1 MSGKPTRRDVIKQ
14 GAAVLSAYA
23 LNPPLSLEA
32 VTTFDL
38 VIRGGTI
45 LDGTG
50 GPPWSADL
58 GIVGDTIR
66 AIGTISPEQGAT
78 TIDAAGKMVSPG
90 FIDIHSHSDRSILRY
105 PTAPSRVH
113 DGITT
118 EVTGNC
124 GSSVAPIWGPA
135 KELVAEKLS
144 ANYETELTW
153 EGVAGYFETIEKL
166 GVSLN
171 QALLVGQGSLRH
183 ATIGLE
189 DRQPSEDE
197 RKLMA
202 RKLIEALDDGA
213 FGLST
218 GLGYVPGLFTP
229 TDEIIFLAGVVAR
242 RNGLYAS
249 HIRNEEGGL
258 LGAVH
263 EAIET
268 GRQSGARVEISH
280 LKSSGPGNWSNQR
293 AALDLIASARA
304 AGVQVLADAYPYTAY
319 STGLRSF
326 LPAWAQEGGWEAAVG
341 RLGDPAKRSRIRDE
355 MDESVTNDLG
365 RWSLVVI
372 ASVRKEANRKL
383 LGKDLEEIADQWS
396 VEPAEAAIRLLE
408 LEDGSVSI
416 VGHAMSQENVDMVL
430 SHPLVMIGSD
440 GGSIAPEG
448 PAGRARP
455 HPRHY
460 GTCARVLGHFVRER
474 GLMDLATAVRKMTSM
489 PADQVGL
496 ADRGRIARGKKAD
509 LVVFD
514 AATVR
519 DAASFADPHRTS
531 KGIEHVFVNG
541 TAVVS
546 GGAHTGARPGRAL
559 RNG

>member
-1 MSGKPTRRDVIKQ
+1 MSRELTRRDVIKQ
-14 GAAVLSAYA
+14 GAAVLAAYA
-23 LNPPLSLEA
+23 LNPASRIEA
-32 VTTFDL
+32 ATSSFDL

-50 GPPWSADL
+50 GPPWSTDL

-66 AIGTISPEQGAT
+66 TIGKISPEQGAT

-90 FIDIHSHSDRSILRY
+90 FIDIHSHSDWSILRY

-135 KELVAEKLS
+135 KERVAENLL
-144 ANYETELTW
+144 EDDEIELTW
-153 EGVAGYFETIEKL
+153 EGVAGYFETIEEL
-166 GVSLN
+166 GISLN
-171 QALLVGQGSLRH
+171 QALLVGQGSLRR

-189 DRQPSEDE
+189 DRQPSEEE
-197 RKLMA
+197 RELMA

-229 TDEIIFLAGVVAR
+229 TDEIIFLARVVAR

-280 LKSSGPGNWSNQR
+280 LKSSGPVNWSNQR

-319 STGLRSF
+319 STGLLSF
-326 LPAWAQEGGWEAAVG
+326 LPAWAGEGGWEAAVG
-341 RLGDPAKRSRIRDE
+341 RLGDPAKRARIRDE
-355 MDESVTNDLG
+355 MDESVINDLG
-365 RWSLVVI
+365 SWSLVVI
-372 ASVRKEANRKL
+372 ASVRTEANQKL
-383 LGKDLEEIADQWS
+383 VGKHLEEVADQWS
-396 VEPAEAAIRLLE
+396 MEPGEAAIRLLE

-416 VGHAMSQENVDMVL
+416 VGHAMSQQNVEMVL
-430 SHPLVMIGSD
+430 SHPLVMVGSD

-448 PAGRARP
+448 PAGRTRP

-460 GTCARVLGHFVRER
+460 GACAPRRPTSSSSTQLRFAMRPPSPIPIGRPKASSTCSSTER
-474 GLMDLATAVRKMTSM
+474 LW
-489 PADQVGL
+489 
-496 ADRGRIARGKKAD
+496 
-509 LVVFD
+509 
-514 AATVR
+514 
-519 DAASFADPHRTS
+519 
-531 KGIEHVFVNG
+531 
-541 TAVVS
+541 
-546 GGAHTGARPGRAL
+546 
-559 RNG
+559 

>member
-1 MSGKPTRRDVIKQ
+1 MSGKLTRRDVIKQ

-32 VTTFDL
+32 ATTFDL

-66 AIGTISPEQGAT
+66 AIGTISPEQSAT

-135 KELVAEKLS
+135 RELVAKKLS
-144 ANYETELTW
+144 ADYETELTW
-153 EGVAGYFETIEKL
+153 EGVAGYFETMEEL
-166 GVSLN
+166 GISLN
-171 QALLVGQGSLRH
+171 QALLVGQGSLRR

-197 RKLMA
+197 RRLMA

-229 TDEIIFLAGVVAR
+229 TDEIIFLAAVVAR

-341 RLGDPAKRSRIRDE
+341 RLGDPAERTRIRDE

-383 LGKDLEEIADQWS
+383 VGKDLEEIADQWS

-416 VGHAMSQENVDMVL
+416 VGHAMSQDNVDMVL

-460 GTCARVLGHFVRER
+460 GACARVLGHFVRER

-496 ADRGRIARGKKAD
+496 VDRGRIARGKKAD

-514 AATVR
+514 AAAVR
-519 DAASFADPHRTS
+519 DAATFADPHRTS
-531 KGIEHVFVNG
+531 RGIEHVFVNG

-559 RNG
+559 RKA

>member
-1 MSGKPTRRDVIKQ
+1 MSGRLTRRDVIKQ
-14 GAAVLSAYA
+14 GAAVLAAYA
-23 LNPPLSLEA
+23 LNPPLRVEA

-66 AIGTISPEQGAT
+66 AIGTISPEQSAST
-78 TIDAAGKMVSPG
+78 VDAAGKMVSPG

-135 KELVAEKLS
+135 KELVAENLS
-144 ANYETELTW
+144 ADYKTELTW
-153 EGVAGYFETIEKL
+153 EGVAGYFETMEKL
-166 GVSLN
+166 GISLN

-189 DRQPSEDE
+189 DRRPSEDE
-197 RKLMA
+197 RRLMA
-202 RKLIEALDDGA
+202 RTLITALDDGA

-218 GLGYVPGLFTP
+218 GLEYVPGQFTP
-229 TDEIIFLAGVVAR
+229 TDEIIFLAGLVAR

-249 HIRNEEGGL
+249 HIRDEVGGL
-258 LGAVH
+258 LGAVD
-263 EAIET
+263 EAIEI
-268 GRQSGARVEISH
+268 GRRSGARVEISH
-280 LKSSGPGNWSNQR
+280 LKAGGQRNWSKQR

-319 STGLRSF
+319 STRLLSF
-326 LPAWAQEGGWEAAVG
+326 LPGWAKEGGREAAVG
-341 RLGDPAKRSRIRDE
+341 RLGDPAERTRIRDE
-355 MDESVTNDLG
+355 MNESVNNDLG
-365 RWSLVVI
+365 RWSLLVI
-372 ASVRKEANRKL
+372 ASVRKEANREL
-383 LGKDLEEIADQWS
+383 VGKDLEEIADQWS
-396 VEPAEAAIRLLE
+396 VEPVDAAIRLLE
-408 LEDGSVSI
+408 LEDGAVSI
-416 VGHAMSQENVDMVL
+416 VGHGMSQENVDMVL

-448 PAGRARP
+448 PVGRTRP
-455 HPRHY
+455 HPRAY
-460 GTCARVLGHFVRER
+460 GACARVLGHFVRER

-496 ADRGRIARGKKAD
+496 VDRGRIARGKKAD

-519 DAASFADPHRTS
+519 DAASFTDPHRTS
-531 KGIEHVFVNG
+531 RGIEHVFVNG

-559 RNG
+559 RKA

>member
-1 MSGKPTRRDVIKQ
+1 MPAKRTRRQFITT
-14 GAAVLSAYA
+14 GASAAVGF
-23 LNPPLSLEA
+23 SLFPTSRIEA
-32 VTTFDL
+32 ESRFDL
-38 VIRGGTI
+38 VIRNGTL

-50 GPPWSADL
+50 GPTWTADL

-66 AIGTISPEQGAT
+66 AIGTISPEQSAA

-135 KELVAEKLS
+135 KELAAEKLS

-171 QALLVGQGSLRH
+171 QALLVGQGSLRR

-293 AALDLIASARA
+293 AALDLITSARA

-416 VGHAMSQENVDMVL
+416 VGHAMSQDNVDMVL

-448 PAGRARP
+448 PAGQGRP

-460 GTCARVLGHFVRER
+460 GAYARVLGHFVRER

-514 AATVR
+514 AAAVR
-519 DAASFADPHRTS
+519 DVATFADPHRTS

-559 RNG
+559 RKG

>member
-1 MSGKPTRRDVIKQ
+1 
-14 GAAVLSAYA
+14 
-23 LNPPLSLEA
+23 
-32 VTTFDL
+32 
-38 VIRGGTI
+38 
-45 LDGTG
+45 
-50 GPPWSADL
+50 
-58 GIVGDTIR
+58 
-66 AIGTISPEQGAT
+66 
-78 TIDAAGKMVSPG
+78 
-90 FIDIHSHSDRSILRY
+90 
-105 PTAPSRVH
+105 VH

-135 KELVAEKLS
+135 KELAAEKLS

-171 QALLVGQGSLRH
+171 QALLVGQGSLRR

-263 EAIET
+263 EALET

-280 LKSSGPGNWSNQR
+280 LKSSGPKNWSNQR

-326 LPAWAQEGGWEAAVG
+326 LPTWAQEGGWEAAVA

-372 ASVRKEANRKL
+372 ASVRKQANRKL

-416 VGHAMSQENVDMVL
+416 VGHAMSQDNVDMVL

-448 PAGRARP
+448 PAGQARP

-460 GTCARVLGHFVRER
+460 GAYARVLGHYVRER
-474 GLMDLATAVRKMTSM
+474 GLMDLVTAVRKMTSM

-519 DAASFADPHRTS
+519 DEATFADPHRTS

-559 RNG
+559 RKG

>member
-1 MSGKPTRRDVIKQ
+1 MTGKLTRRDVIKQ
-14 GAAVLSAYA
+14 GATALAAYA
-23 LNPPLSLEA
+23 FNPPLTLAA
-32 VTTFDL
+32 VTSFDL
-38 VIRGGTI
+38 VIRSGTI

-135 KELVAEKLS
+135 RKLLAEEM
-144 ANYETELTW
+144 AADRETEVTW
-153 EGVAGYFETIEKL
+153 EGVAGYLETMEKS
-166 GVSLN
+166 GISLN

-183 ATIGLE
+183 AAIGLE
-189 DRQPSEDE
+189 DRQPSEEE
-197 RKLMA
+197 RRRMA

-218 GLGYVPGLFTP
+218 GLEYVPGTFTP
-229 TDEIIFLAGVVAR
+229 TDEIVFLARVVAR

-249 HIRNEEGGL
+249 HIRDEEGGL
-258 LGAVH
+258 VGAVN
-263 EAIET
+263 EAIEI
-268 GRQSGARVEISH
+268 GRQSGARLEISH
-280 LKSSGPGNWSNQR
+280 LKASGQRNWPKQR

-304 AGVQVLADAYPYTAY
+304 AGVQVLADAYPYTAF
-319 STGLRSF
+319 STGLLDL
-326 LPAWAQEGGWEAAVG
+326 LPAWARAGGWEAAVG
-341 RLGDPAKRSRIRDE
+341 RFGDPAERARIRTELNDW
-355 MDESVTNDLG
+355 VNNDLG
-365 RWSLVVI
+365 RWSLLVI
-372 ASVRKEANRKL
+372 ASVRKEANREL
-383 LGKDLEEIADQWS
+383 VGKDLVEIAEKWS
-396 VEPAEAAIRLLE
+396 VEPADAAIRLLE
-408 LEDGSVSI
+408 LEDGAVSI
-416 VGHAMSQENVDMVL
+416 VGHGMSQENVDMVL

-448 PAGRARP
+448 PAGQARP

-460 GTCARVLGHFVRER
+460 GACARVLGHFVRER

-496 ADRGRIARGKKAD
+496 VDRGRIARGKKAD

-531 KGIEHVFVNG
+531 EGIEHVFVNG
-541 TAVVS
+541 TAVIS

-559 RNG
+559 RKV